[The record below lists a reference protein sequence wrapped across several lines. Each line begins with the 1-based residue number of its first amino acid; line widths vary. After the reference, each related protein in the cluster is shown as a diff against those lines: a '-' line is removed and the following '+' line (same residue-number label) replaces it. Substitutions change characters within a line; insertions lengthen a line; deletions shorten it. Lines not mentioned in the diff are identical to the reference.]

1 MTWGVSR
8 ESLSAE
14 EASSSAKAI
23 PDQVAEVLRST
34 PIGYISVTSKKGDL
48 YSYPV
53 AFYYSNLKIYM
64 MTPIGSA
71 KMKFMKANPNVSFI
85 VDNKKL
91 ALEACGAMV
100 QGKAKVLSM
109 ARMVTSIISLGP
121 KMMNFAKK
129 YPGMFSF
136 YAKGTYLPDERKLY
150 KYRFIRIE
158 PSKVVYWTGYNFGRY
173 VPDKKGN
180 HAEEEDLFE
189 EGSNPESLAGL
200 LSSADEEI
208 ETEITPP
215 DADWL
220 GELDTAVSNGI
231 LSEDE
236 MRVIGSYK
244 SPLGVSGTVK
254 PGEISSAEKNMLKKW
269 KASKKSDQ

>member
-1 MTWGVSR
+1 M
-8 ESLSAE
+8 ESLATE
-14 EASSSAKAI
+14 EAGSAKTI
-23 PDQVAEVLRST
+23 PEQVSDVLKST
-34 PIGYISVTSKKGDL
+34 SIGYLSVTSKKGDL

-53 AFYYSNLKIYM
+53 AYYYAGAKVYM

-100 QGKAKVLSM
+100 QGKAKILSM
-109 ARMVTSIISLGP
+109 TKMVASIVSLGP

-158 PSKVVYWTGYNFGRY
+158 PSKIVYWTGYNFGRY
-173 VPDKKGN
+173 VPDKNGKKDDDLELKDSS
-180 HAEEEDLFE
+180 AESIA
-189 EGSNPESLAGL
+189 GMLAT
-200 LSSADEEI
+200 ADEELQSDAV
-208 ETEITPP
+208 PA

-220 GELDTAVSNGI
+220 GELNSAVSKGV

-236 MRVIGSYK
+236 MRIIGSYK
-244 SPLGVSGTVK
+244 TPLGVSGTVK
-254 PGEISSAEKNMLKKW
+254 PGEISSAEKNILKKW
-269 KASKKSDQ
+269 KAKKSD